1 MYHSEYEI
9 RLLAEQRS
17 AELIAEAARLNRR
30 HGLRRRQRPG
40 YLRSLLARFRRPARS
55 PVVVDLRE
63 PPPAEP
69 VPPPAK
75 ARNAPAGTTPAIPI
89 DLRS

>member
-17 AELIAEAARLNRR
+17 AELIAEAARLNLL
-30 HGLRRRQRPG
+30 HELRRRQRPG
-40 YLRSLLARFRRPARS
+40 YLRSLLARFHRPVPS

-63 PPPAEP
+63 PPLAEP

-75 ARNAPAGTTPAIPI
+75 TRNAAAGTTPAINA